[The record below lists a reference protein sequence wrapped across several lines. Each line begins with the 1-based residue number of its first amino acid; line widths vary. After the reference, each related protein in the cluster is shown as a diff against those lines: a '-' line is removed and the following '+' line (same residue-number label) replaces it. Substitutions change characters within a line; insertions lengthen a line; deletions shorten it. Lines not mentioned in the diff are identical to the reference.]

1 MDADIWAAEYDP
13 SITIEELDSI
23 HAGQLFPRKKGMATA
38 AYAHMA
44 YRALPL
50 DKAVD
55 RYLRARERDKRTKKP
70 APRAQPYARR
80 RIYSLIK
87 EHNGIILD
95 DWDRDRDGWAVCI
108 VEQRTKKNPIAD
120 LSFNDGGL
128 PVIAVDVPFGART
141 KPEARRI
148 VDAIAETIRK
158 ANAPRL
164 KTAKL
169 DKFLFSGNIAFV
181 ASLTDPKL

>member
-1 MDADIWAAEYDP
+1 MDVDIWAAEYDA
-13 SITIEELDSI
+13 SITIEELDSLR
-23 HAGQLFPRKKGMATA
+23 AGCLFPRKKGIATA
-38 AYAHMA
+38 SYAHMA

-55 RYLRARERDKRTKKP
+55 RYLRAQERSKRTKKM
-70 APRAQPYARR
+70 APRARPYARR
-80 RIYSLIK
+80 WLYSLIK
-87 EHNGIILD
+87 EHNGIVLD

-108 VEQRTKKNPIAD
+108 VERRTKKKPIAN

-158 ANAPRL
+158 ANVPSL

-169 DKFLFSGNIAFV
+169 DKFLFSGDIAFV
-181 ASLTDPKL
+181 ASLTDPEL